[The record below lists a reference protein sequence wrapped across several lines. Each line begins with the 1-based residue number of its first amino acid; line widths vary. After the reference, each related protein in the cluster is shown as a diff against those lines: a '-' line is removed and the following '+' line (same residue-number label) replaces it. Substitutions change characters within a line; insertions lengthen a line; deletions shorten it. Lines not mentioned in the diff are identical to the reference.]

1 MQTNNDKYFMELA
14 LDEARACTETGDV
27 PVGCVIVKDG
37 EVIAR
42 GRNTREA
49 EMSATGHA
57 EVNAINEACR
67 KVGHWRLSGCT
78 MYVTLEP
85 CTMCSGAI
93 VSARIDRVVIGAKDP
108 KAGALGSVIN
118 VNSYPLNHKPAVEY
132 GVCGMECSSVLTEF
146 FSRRREE
153 NKQKKKQNNI
163 I

>member
-1 MQTNNDKYFMELA
+1 MELA
-14 LDEARACTETGDV
+14 LDEARASTETSDV

-49 EMSATGHA
+49 EMSAIGHA
-57 EVNAINEACR
+57 EINAISAACR
-67 KVGHWRLSGCT
+67 ATGHWRLSGCT
-78 MYVTLEP
+78 LYVTLEP

-108 KAGALGSVIN
+108 KAGALGSVLN
-118 VNSYPLNHKPAVEY
+118 LNSYPLNHKPAVEY
-132 GVCGMECSSVLTEF
+132 GICDAECSAILTEF

-153 NKQKKKQNNI
+153 NRQKKSKTVK
-163 I
+163 